1 MKTKLADRTDTKLL
15 IDPYYFFILSSP
27 GWSFF
32 LNDRWGWPLA
42 GPNPAWQI
50 QVNLLQSQRQVAKQE
65 KFLHPHLGQRM
76 FRLEQRSKQPSP
88 WNVLRSQRRPWF
100 LKQADKNRDLM
111 QEHTKEISCML
122 SQVAQDGK
130 QPVTWSLTCLTC
142 QSSSIQARGT
152 GNKLKNLWENSSS
165 IGLGAHGSSERSI
178 FAYPHRSH
186 RLIPLLHSFHPPG
199 RMSPVCVSE
208 RVATQQWASL
218 MYALQDTR
226 REVAVDCSNHAVNC
240 RHPS

>member
-1 MKTKLADRTDTKLL
+1 MECTQK
-15 IDPYYFFILSSP
+15 P
-27 GWSFF
+27 
-32 LNDRWGWPLA
+32 
-42 GPNPAWQI
+42 
-50 QVNLLQSQRQVAKQE
+50 
-65 KFLHPHLGQRM
+65 
-76 FRLEQRSKQPSP
+76 
-88 WNVLRSQRRPWF
+88 SQRRPWF
-100 LKQADKNRDLM
+100 LKQADKDRDLM

-152 GNKLKNLWENSSS
+152 GNKLKNSWENSSS
-165 IGLGAHGSSERSI
+165 FGLGSMAAVSGLSSPLWW
-178 FAYPHRSH
+178 YPHRSH
-186 RLIPLLHSFHPPG
+186 RLISLLHSFHPPG

-218 MYALQDTR
+218 MYAQQDTR

-240 RHPS
+240 RHLS